1 MEIKTAII
9 LCAGFG
15 KRLNPLT
22 LEKPKPLLDL
32 FNKTLLEHTLNLVE
46 KLNIKK
52 VKLNTYYL
60 PKKIE
65 NFLINKNFKLEI
77 DIINDGEKILDTGG
91 GIFNMIKNLNEEDFL
106 VLNPDTFW
114 DENYLEYIK
123 KMEKLY
129 FNQAIKNILLTVHK
143 NLSFDKNL
151 NGDFNLNINK
161 LSRDN
166 PRQFIYTGCQILN
179 KKIFSNFTNSKFSI
193 NDVWNTLI
201 KENNLFGFESK
212 NKFIHVTDIKV
223 YKSLLKNN

>member
-9 LCAGFG
+9 LCAGYG

-46 KLNIKK
+46 KLNIEK
-52 VKLNTYYL
+52 VKLNTFYL

-65 NFLINKNFKLEI
+65 NFFINKNFKLEI

-129 FNQAIKNILLTVHK
+129 FNQAIKNILLIVHK

-161 LSRDN
+161 LNREN
-166 PRQFIYTGCQILN
+166 PRDFIYTGCQILN
-179 KKIFSNFTNSKFSI
+179 KKIFSNLTNSKFSI

-201 KENNLFGFESK
+201 QENNLFGFESK

>member
-9 LCAGFG
+9 LCAGYG
-15 KRLNPLT
+15 KRLTPLT

-52 VKLNTYYL
+52 VKLTTFYL
-60 PKKIE
+60 SKKIE
-65 NFLINKNFKLEI
+65 NFFINKNFKLEI

-91 GIFNMIKNLNEEDFL
+91 GIFNMIKNLNDEDFL
-106 VLNPDTFW
+106 VFNPDTFW

-129 FNQAIKNILLTVHK
+129 FNQAIKNILLIVHK

-151 NGDFNLNINK
+151 NGDFNLNINN
-161 LSRDN
+161 LNREN
-166 PRQFIYTGCQILN
+166 PRDFIYTGCQILN
-179 KKIFSNFTNSKFSI
+179 KKILSNFTNSKFSI
-193 NDVWNTLI
+193 NDVWNILI

-223 YKSLLKNN
+223 YESLLKKN

>member
-9 LCAGFG
+9 LCAGYG
-15 KRLNPLT
+15 RRLNPLT
-22 LEKPKPLLDL
+22 LDKPKPLLDL

-52 VKLNTYYL
+52 VKLNTFYL
-60 PKKIE
+60 PEKIE
-65 NFLINKNFKLEI
+65 NFFINKNFKLEI

-129 FNQAIKNILLTVHK
+129 FNQAIKNILLIVHK

-161 LSRDN
+161 LNREN
-166 PRQFIYTGCQILN
+166 PRDFIYTGCQILN